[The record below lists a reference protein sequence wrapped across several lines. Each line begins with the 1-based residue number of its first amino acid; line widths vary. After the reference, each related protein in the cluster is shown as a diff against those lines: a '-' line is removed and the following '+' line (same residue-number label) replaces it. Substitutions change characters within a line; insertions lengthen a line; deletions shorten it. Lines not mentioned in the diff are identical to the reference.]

1 MADIVW
7 RTTRLPDAI
16 IGIPYEASL
25 AVTGN
30 ATAITAASASPSLP
44 TGLSF
49 SADFVRITGTP
60 LKASK
65 GLWTGTITLTD
76 TAGGQASGTLKLLV
90 RFHNPEDLTGDLA
103 SITNSLGSSTL
114 VAADLERAWPL

>member
-16 IGIPYEASL
+16 VGAPYEASL
-25 AVTGN
+25 AVTGA
-30 ATAITAASASPSLP
+30 ATAITAASASPTLP

-60 LKASK
+60 LKAALGVWS
-65 GLWTGTITLTD
+65 GTITLTD
-76 TAGGQASGTLKLLV
+76 TAGAVQSGTLKLVV
-90 RFHNPEDLTGDLA
+90 RYADELDMTSLSLLGNKVLA
-103 SITNSLGSSTL
+103 
-114 VAADLERAWPL
+114 DYERLWPI